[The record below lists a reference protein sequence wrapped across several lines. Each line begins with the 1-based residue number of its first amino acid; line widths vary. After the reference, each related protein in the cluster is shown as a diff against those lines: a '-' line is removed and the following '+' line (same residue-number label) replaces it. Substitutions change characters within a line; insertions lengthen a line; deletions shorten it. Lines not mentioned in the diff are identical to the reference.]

1 MTNASGSFSEKS
13 KPPVKITFAC
23 GCERATAAVSRRF
36 GIAEGCP
43 FSTPLPKTII
53 ALTAGDFDLRLYFL

>member
-23 GCERATAAVSRRF
+23 GCERATGAAVSRRF
-36 GIAEGCP
+36 ARIAEGCP

-53 ALTAGDFDLRLYFL
+53 ALTAGRF